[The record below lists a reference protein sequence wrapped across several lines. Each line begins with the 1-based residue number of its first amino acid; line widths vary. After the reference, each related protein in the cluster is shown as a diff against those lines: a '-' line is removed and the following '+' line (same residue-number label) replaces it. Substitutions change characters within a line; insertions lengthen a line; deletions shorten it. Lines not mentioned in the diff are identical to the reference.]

1 MAGFT
6 PINASSRHRPT
17 ETQAE
22 SADNIRQPS
31 LQPVTAACLGTA
43 QHESAANTSNQA
55 LHGPGAKKASGKGRK
70 RTDTTLKDASKTKR
84 RKTGDVSEGM
94 TVTKPGERGAKKAT
108 PKPSEQRNPGETPQ
122 HHEQDALPVR
132 PLPVYVQPTSMDMIP
147 SSGQQ
152 TSMEAV
158 RSAAGPGCTLYN
170 SRTPTSAASAID
182 ITQPWLSVANLDR
195 TRPAINTRVLRPRH
209 DKIDPATV
217 QGFRSANASTSASR
231 SRLPTPFASDSA
243 PEETLAHANDPP
255 TRRDTLAGF
264 TQGDE
269 FIDIDDHDE
278 ADLID
283 LTTAVE
289 ESVAIRERTPPF
301 RERKQNIRAVEEH
314 EDYGGALL
322 TDTEKQHLEGLRM
335 TSTDTNRPIVR
346 KPFPQPVLDR
356 SPIFGTSANTVLRTC
371 FRVGEALNTGA
382 QAVRTN
388 KNVLLELYC
397 RVTQSWREPKP
408 GRKQHFVFKDLYHD
422 NPPHLNGTF
431 ELWDQSRLW
440 ELDSVAFLTLKPE
453 GTMARVIAK
462 MKRDGQKWRL
472 EVMNIWEASWEDVE
486 HVAGIYVR

>member
-6 PINASSRHRPT
+6 AINAASIRPRPT
-17 ETQAE
+17 ETQPEHAE
-22 SADNIRQPS
+22 DGGQAGFQSVASSYLGRDNNEA
-31 LQPVTAACLGTA
+31 TATA
-43 QHESAANTSNQA
+43 SSQA
-55 LHGPGAKKASGKGRK
+55 LHGPGAKKASGTGRK
-70 RTDTTLKDASKTKR
+70 RSATASKDASSTKR
-84 RKTGDVSEGM
+84 HKTADVSEGM
-94 TVTKPGERGAKKAT
+94 TVTKPDKRGAKKAA
-108 PKPSEQRNPGETPQ
+108 PKAPEQPIPGVMPNANTR
-122 HHEQDALPVR
+122 DAIPIR
-132 PLPVYVQPTSMDMIP
+132 SLPVYAQPTSMDMIM

-152 TSMEAV
+152 TSMQAV
-158 RSAAGPGCTLYN
+158 RSAVGPACTLYN
-170 SRTPTSAASAID
+170 TGAPSGSTSAVE
-182 ITQPWLSVANLDR
+182 ITQPWLDIVNVDKTNPTQAQDLPDNPEGADAAAPS
-195 TRPAINTRVLRPRH
+195 PARICIT
-209 DKIDPATV
+209 
-217 QGFRSANASTSASR
+217 ASTNQ
-231 SRLPTPFASDSA
+231 LPTPFASDSTA
-243 PEETLAHANDPP
+243 NETSPNGRGPQTAREPHAHSTHSD
-255 TRRDTLAGF
+255 D
-264 TQGDE
+264 
-269 FIDIDDHDE
+269 FIDIDDHDK

-289 ESVAIRERTPPF
+289 ETMGIRERTPPF

-335 TSTDTNRPIVR
+335 SLSDANRPIVR
-346 KPFPQPVLDR
+346 KPFPQAVLDR
-356 SPIFGTSANTVLRTC
+356 SPIFGASAKTVLSTC

-440 ELDSVAFLTLKPE
+440 DLDSAAFLTPKPE
-453 GTMARVIAK
+453 GTMARIIAR

-472 EVMNIWEASWEDVE
+472 EVLNIWEASWEDVE
-486 HVAGIYVR
+486 HIAGIYVR